1 MSNERLGYLILG
13 IILAA
18 AVVYF
23 ALSMQQQKETT
34 DNLSG
39 TGASVGETSLPSETS
54 LDAILSQL
62 PTTEQNRFD
71 AEAIDWVRYTDG
83 IDAFT
88 VERPRGWEVKDE
100 PHPSYPFARRIVLSE
115 GVVAFAIYPKGEFDV
130 GMPAREP
137 LVSTLTLSGQP
148 ATMREWSLPDG
159 SWLALVTLDTVPKN
173 GFRIELSSLQASSAQ
188 KYLLLE
194 MLNRFTF
201 LE

>member
-18 AVVYF
+18 AVIYF
-23 ALSMQQQKETT
+23 VLSMQQQKETT
-34 DNLSG
+34 DNLSPAE
-39 TGASVGETSLPSETS
+39 ASVGETSLPSETS
-54 LDAILSQL
+54 LEALLSQL
-62 PTTEQNRFD
+62 PTTEQNRFNPD
-71 AEAIDWVRYTDG
+71 TVDWVRYTDG

-100 PHPSYPFARRIVLSE
+100 PHPSNPSARRIVLSE

-130 GMPAREP
+130 GMPDREP
-137 LVSTLTLSGQP
+137 LVSTLTLSNEP

-159 SWLALVTLDTVPKN
+159 SWLALVTLDAVPKN
-173 GFRIELSSLQASSAQ
+173 GFRIEVSSLQASSAQ
-188 KYLLLE
+188 KQLLLE
-194 MLNRFTF
+194 MLQRFTF